1 MKIAKTDEIISAE
14 KLTLKDKKTISNNNV
29 SKLRISFT
37 ELTKI
42 SKILII
48 IIINRYY
55 LNFFV

>member
-1 MKIAKTDEIISAE
+1 MKIAKTEEMINAE
-14 KLTLKDKKTISNNNV
+14 KLTLKDKKIISNNNL